1 MKKITALLKENPH
14 HKTLINGKL
23 ILVLGITY
31 TRSNLYQNLG
41 RILTVRSEPEG
52 RMSYRDYYGGYSRGY
67 RRADDQL
74 GAYSDWDRTG
84 GGCCCGG
91 GGYGG
96 GDASLFSDGTLFALL
111 AGAALAF
118 YVLYTTL
125 TAAAAAK
132 RKKRSVSGI
141 VQLEDD
147 EEDPLLQHLGD
158 FLGAGRSHGSLSN
171 SLTQY
176 WLWTP
181 CKV

>member
-1 MKKITALLKENPH
+1 MMREWGSGTTYIRENWFQ
-14 HKTLINGKL
+14 
-23 ILVLGITY
+23 Y
-31 TRSNLYQNLG
+31 LG
-41 RILTVRSEPEG
+41 RILTIRSEPEG

-67 RRADDQL
+67 RRADDQV
-74 GAYSDWDRTG
+74 GAYSDWDRSG

-96 GDASLFSDGTLFALL
+96 SEASLFSDGTLFALL

-132 RKKRSVSGI
+132 RKKRSVSGL
-141 VQLEDD
+141 VHLEDE

-171 SLTQY
+171 SNSIVPLDAI
-176 WLWTP
+176 
-181 CKV
+181 

>member
-1 MKKITALLKENPH
+1 M
-14 HKTLINGKL
+14 
-23 ILVLGITY
+23 
-31 TRSNLYQNLG
+31 
-41 RILTVRSEPEG
+41 TVRSEPEG

-96 GDASLFSDGTLFALL
+96 EASLFSDGTLFALL

-125 TAAAAAK
+125 TAAAAS
-132 RKKRSVSGI
+132 KKRRKRSSIGFD
-141 VQLEDD
+141 LEND
-147 EEDPLLQHLGD
+147 EEENPLLQHLGE
-158 FLGAGRSHGSLSN
+158 FLGAGRSQLVSWKSL
-171 SLTQY
+171 
-176 WLWTP
+176 
-181 CKV
+181 

>member
-1 MKKITALLKENPH
+1 
-14 HKTLINGKL
+14 
-23 ILVLGITY
+23 
-31 TRSNLYQNLG
+31 
-41 RILTVRSEPEG
+41 
-52 RMSYRDYYGGYSRGY
+52 MSYRDYYGGYSRGY

-132 RKKRSVSGI
+132 RKKRSVSGG
-141 VQLEDD
+141 VHLEDD

-171 SLTQY
+171 SNSIMAPDGIKSELFVCWWCCVSFMSGKACDGGQSNS
-176 WLWTP
+176 
-181 CKV
+181 